1 MFKKALIRVGKAVLS
16 VALASMGSPPA
27 RGRSC
32 TPLLESE
39 ERVRIGERPKK
50 LRPHTLN
57 RVKRLAIK
65 TARR

>member
-57 RVKRLAIK
+57 RVKRLTIK